1 LFRYKTKE
9 IYFGAI
15 YLEQRLI
22 FFSFNEMDDKKKKTE
37 TTSNIKLLKEVI
49 LKISA
54 KKNPNW

>member
-1 LFRYKTKE
+1 
-9 IYFGAI
+9 
-15 YLEQRLI
+15 
-22 FFSFNEMDDKKKKTE
+22 MDDKKIKTE